1 MDVDLQRV
9 SFTVEV
15 IVILGVVDLLARPLD
30 DGHRD
35 GVGTTD
41 LLKSGVKAAV
51 LDL

>member
-15 IVILGVVDLLARPLD
+15 TVILGVVDLLARPLD
-30 DGHRD
+30 DGYGD
-35 GVGTTD
+35 GVGTSD
-41 LLKSGVKAAV
+41 LIQCGVQAAV